1 MSLVDALVSVVIP
14 TYNRASDLK
23 RALKSVLYQTYFNW
37 EVLVIDNYSTDG
49 TNELISEI
57 NDVRIKLFK
66 IKNKGV
72 IAASRNLGIRL
83 SSGEYIAFLDSDD
96 FWLPKKLKIS
106 LKYLKQGADIVYHDL
121 YLFKGKKQK
130 FFIRK
135 AKTRVLTTPVY
146 DNLIAKGNA
155 LNTSSVVVKRDLL
168 FKINLFSEDKDLVAM
183 EDYDAWLKISQFTNK
198 FTRITETL
206 GYYWIGGGNTSNP
219 ELTLRTLDSFEK
231 RYINSI
237 TELKL
242 YKDIYWLSYVRG
254 KQNYLL
260 GRYNLAIDNYEKILT
275 MHRGHSYKIKAL
287 FMVIYIYSL
296 RILRNFKIY
305 C

>member
-1 MSLVDALVSVVIP
+1 VESLVSVVIP

-23 RALKSVLYQTYFNW
+23 RALKSVLDQTYFNW

-49 TNELISEI
+49 TNELISEF

-66 IKNKGV
+66 INNQGV
-72 IAASRNLGIRL
+72 IAVSRNLGIRL

-96 FWLPKKLKIS
+96 FWLPKKLEIS
-106 LKYLKQGADIVYHDL
+106 LIFLQQGADIVYHDL
-121 YLFKGKKQK
+121 YLFRKKEQY

-135 AKTRVLTTPVY
+135 AKTRVLATPVY
-146 DNLIAKGNA
+146 DNLLAKGNA
-155 LNTSSVVVKRDLL
+155 LNNSSVVVKRDLL
-168 FKINLFSEDKDLVAM
+168 FRINLFSEDKGLIAM
-183 EDYDAWLKISQFTNK
+183 EDYDAWLKISKFTNK
-198 FTRITETL
+198 FTQIPETL

-219 ELTLRTLDSFEK
+219 ELTLKNLDYFEIK
-231 RYINSI
+231 YKDSI

-260 GRYNLAIDNYEKILT
+260 GKHQLALLNYKKLVLMESGIYYKVIALVMIYFITFLSISKKIIKLT
-275 MHRGHSYKIKAL
+275 R
-287 FMVIYIYSL
+287 
-296 RILRNFKIY
+296 
-305 C
+305 

>member
-1 MSLVDALVSVVIP
+1 VDSLVSVVIP

-57 NDVRIKLFK
+57 NDARIKLFK
-66 IKNKGV
+66 IKNEGV

-96 FWLPKKLKIS
+96 FWESEKLKVS
-106 LKYLKQGADIVYHDL
+106 LKFLKEGADIIYHDL
-121 YLFKGKKQK
+121 YLFKTITQNI
-130 FFIRK
+130 FIRK
-135 AKTRVLTTPVY
+135 AKTQVLTTPVY
-146 DNLIAKGNA
+146 NNLIAKGNA

-168 FKINLFSEDKDLVAM
+168 FKINLFSEDKDLLAM
-183 EDYDAWLKISQFTNK
+183 EDYDAWLKISKFTNK
-198 FTRITETL
+198 FTRITQTL

-219 ELTLRTLDSFEK
+219 ELTLKNLDKFEK
-231 RYINSI
+231 EYKDSI
-237 TELKL
+237 AGLKL

-260 GRYNLAIDNYEKILT
+260 GRYNLAIDNFERILF

-287 FMVIYIYSL
+287 FMIIYIKSL
-296 RILRNFKIY
+296 RILRKFTVHF
-305 C
+305 